1 MRKRLPSLLLAAAL
15 ALCAAGCSTTQ
26 SQIDRHNAQLYVQ
39 GVLDET
45 YTGQAAEAYR
55 TLVDH
60 SEEDVQAAFQ
70 ANLESEFTQ
79 RLALRF
85 ELEDRFLSRSLRA
98 DYLELLDTVYRRAG
112 YTVKTATPLE
122 DGRYCVEVSVTPVTF
137 FADAYADGYA
147 QLRADFART
156 HTEPTQED
164 LAKLEPA
171 QARKAQERYETAW
184 AKAVYDYLYARLDA
198 ITTGEAVTKL
208 ALVSPDSQGLY
219 TLSATDLQDID
230 DLILQY

>member
-1 MRKRLPSLLLAAAL
+1 MKKRLLSLLLAALL
-15 ALCAAGCSTTQ
+15 ALCAAGCSTTGT
-26 SQIDRHNAQLYVQ
+26 QIDRHNAQLYVQ

-45 YTGQAAEAYR
+45 YTGKAAETYR
-55 TLVDH
+55 TLVEH

-70 ANLESEFTQ
+70 TNLEAEFAQ
-79 RLALRF
+79 RLTLRF
-85 ELEDRFLSRSLRA
+85 QLEERFISRSLKA
-98 DYLELLDTVYRRAG
+98 DYLELLDTVYRSVG

-147 QLRADFART
+147 QLRADFSLT
-156 HTEPTQED
+156 HTEPTQEE

-184 AKAVYDYLYARLDA
+184 AQAVYDYLYARLDA
-198 ITTGEAVTKL
+198 VTTGGAVTKL
-208 ALVSPDSQGLY
+208 VLVSPDSEGLY